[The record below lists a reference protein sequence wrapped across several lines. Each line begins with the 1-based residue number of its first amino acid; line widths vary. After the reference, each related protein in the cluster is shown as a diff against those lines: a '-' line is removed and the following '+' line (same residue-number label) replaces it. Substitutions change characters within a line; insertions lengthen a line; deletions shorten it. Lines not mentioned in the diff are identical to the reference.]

1 MSEPKPSSAGSGP
14 PTAPR
19 KGPVPSLS
27 FTTLKRLSF
36 AHSGAYLL
44 LLAVWLIPG
53 LALGETIFGYTHGI
67 GWILMVLFVL
77 LALQA
82 RVLGLRL
89 AFAVAVLGAIAPFF
103 GSWEFVREQRRRDAV
118 GTSADG
124 SGDGPPTPGGGGVGA
139 SAVADGELAGSA
151 R

>member
-1 MSEPKPSSAGSGP
+1 MSDLPPRLPAG
-14 PTAPR
+14 R
-19 KGPVPSLS
+19 KKVPSLS

-118 GTSADG
+118 EATGEETGERSG
-124 SGDGPPTPGGGGVGA
+124 QPLGDGVNE
-139 SAVADGELAGSA
+139 SALAEGELAGNA

>member
-1 MSEPKPSSAGSGP
+1 MNESKQPPAGPGRLP
-14 PTAPR
+14 APR

-103 GSWEFVREQRRRDAV
+103 GSWEFVREQRRRDA
-118 GTSADG
+118 GQASADG

>member
-1 MSEPKPSSAGSGP
+1 MSDLPPRLPAG
-14 PTAPR
+14 R
-19 KGPVPSLS
+19 KKVPSLS

-103 GSWEFVREQRRRDAV
+103 GSWEFVREQRRRDAATAT
-118 GTSADG
+118 GEDAGDG
-124 SGDGPPTPGGGGVGA
+124 SGQETGDGA
-139 SAVADGELAGSA
+139 DESALAEGELAGSA

>member
-1 MSEPKPSSAGSGP
+1 MSDLPPRLPAG
-14 PTAPR
+14 R
-19 KGPVPSLS
+19 KKVPSLS

-118 GTSADG
+118 EATGEETGERSG
-124 SGDGPPTPGGGGVGA
+124 QPLGDGVNE
-139 SAVADGELAGSA
+139 SALAEGELAGSA

>member
-1 MSEPKPSSAGSGP
+1 MSDLPPRLPAG
-14 PTAPR
+14 R
-19 KGPVPSLS
+19 KKVPSLS

-44 LLAVWLIPG
+44 LLTVWLIPG

-118 GTSADG
+118 QA
-124 SGDGPPTPGGGGVGA
+124 SGEDTGDESGQPPGDVSSESGLA
-139 SAVADGELAGSA
+139 EGELAGSA

>member
-1 MSEPKPSSAGSGP
+1 MSDSPPRLPAG
-14 PTAPR
+14 R
-19 KGPVPSLS
+19 KKVPSLS

-118 GTSADG
+118 QATGENAGDRPG
-124 SGDGPPTPGGGGVGA
+124 QPPGDGVNE
-139 SAVADGELAGSA
+139 SALAEGELAGNA

>member
-1 MSEPKPSSAGSGP
+1 MTELPGAKS
-14 PTAPR
+14 TTR
-19 KGPVPSLS
+19 RRVPSLS
-27 FTTLKRLSF
+27 FNTLKRLSF
-36 AHSGAYLL
+36 AHSGVYLI

-53 LALGETIFGYTHGI
+53 LALAETIFGFTHGI

-89 AFAVAVLGAIAPFF
+89 AFAVAVLGAVAPFF
-103 GSWEFVREQRRRDAV
+103 GSYEFIREQKRRDAAAA
-118 GTSADG
+118 GEAEGSTGKAT
-124 SGDGPPTPGGGGVGA
+124 SGDGE
-139 SAVADGELAGSA
+139 SKVADGELAGSA

>member
-1 MSEPKPSSAGSGP
+1 MNDPKPSPGSRAG
-14 PTAPR
+14 
-19 KGPVPSLS
+19 KVPSLS
-27 FTTLKRLSF
+27 FNTLKRLSF
-36 AHSGAYLL
+36 AHSGAYLI

-53 LALGETIFGYTHGI
+53 LALAERIFGFTHGI

-103 GSWEFVREQRRRDAV
+103 GSWEFLREQRRRDAAEA
-118 GTSADG
+118 GG
-124 SGDGPPTPGGGGVGA
+124 QPGEHGGDGPPADPGDGKP
-139 SAVADGELAGSA
+139 VAEGKLAGTA

>member
-1 MSEPKPSSAGSGP
+1 MSDELPLPARKP
-14 PTAPR
+14 R
-19 KGPVPSLS
+19 RLPSLS

-36 AHSGAYLL
+36 AHSGVYIV

-53 LALGETIFGYTHGI
+53 LALAESIFGFTRGI

-103 GSWEFVREQRRRDAV
+103 GSWEFVREQRRRDASDAT
-118 GTSADG
+118 GQPG
-124 SGDGPPTPGGGGVGA
+124 EGGGDGPSADPGDGKP
-139 SAVADGELAGSA
+139 VAEGKLAGTA

>member
-1 MSEPKPSSAGSGP
+1 MSDSPPKLPAG
-14 PTAPR
+14 R
-19 KGPVPSLS
+19 KKVPSLS

-103 GSWEFVREQRRRDAV
+103 GSWEFVREQRRRDAIEATGEGAGGGSGQQPGDGV
-118 GTSADG
+118 DG
-124 SGDGPPTPGGGGVGA
+124 SA
-139 SAVADGELAGSA
+139 LAEGELAGSA

>member
-103 GSWEFVREQRRRDAV
+103 GSWEFVREQRRRDA
-118 GTSADG
+118 GQASADG
-124 SGDGPPTPGGGGVGA
+124 SGDGPPTPGGGGVDA

>member
-1 MSEPKPSSAGSGP
+1 LSTPEPNG
-14 PTAPR
+14 R

-36 AHSGAYLL
+36 AHSGAYIL

-53 LALGETIFGYTHGI
+53 LALAETIFGFTHGI

-77 LALQA
+77 IALQA

-103 GSWEFVREQRRRDAV
+103 GSWEFIREQRRRDALEQA
-118 GTSADG
+118 GGEGAG
-124 SGDGPPTPGGGGVGA
+124 GRGPGGDPD
-139 SAVADGELAGSA
+139 SPENTVAESELAGSA

>member
-1 MSEPKPSSAGSGP
+1 MNDSPPKLPAG
-14 PTAPR
+14 R
-19 KGPVPSLS
+19 KKVPSLS

-118 GTSADG
+118 EATGENADDRPG
-124 SGDGPPTPGGGGVGA
+124 QPPGDGVNE
-139 SAVADGELAGSA
+139 SALAEGELAGNA

>member
-1 MSEPKPSSAGSGP
+1 MSEAPPKI
-14 PTAPR
+14 PTGR
-19 KGPVPSLS
+19 KSVPSLS
-27 FTTLKRLSF
+27 FKTLKRLSF

-44 LLAVWLIPG
+44 LLTVWLIPG
-53 LALGETIFGYTHGI
+53 LALAETIFGYTHGI

-118 GTSADG
+118 QASGEEAGDG
-124 SGDGPPTPGGGGVGA
+124 SGQPPGDGA
-139 SAVADGELAGSA
+139 DESALAEGELAGSA

>member
-1 MSEPKPSSAGSGP
+1 MNDSPPKLPAG
-14 PTAPR
+14 R
-19 KGPVPSLS
+19 KKVPSLS

-118 GTSADG
+118 QATGENADDRPG
-124 SGDGPPTPGGGGVGA
+124 QPPGDGVNE
-139 SAVADGELAGSA
+139 SALAEGELAGNA

>member
-1 MSEPKPSSAGSGP
+1 MSDSLPKSPA
-14 PTAPR
+14 AKR
-19 KGPVPSLS
+19 RVPSLS
-27 FTTLKRLSF
+27 FATLKRLSF

-53 LALGETIFGYTHGI
+53 LALAETIFGYTHGI

-89 AFAVAVLGAIAPFF
+89 AFAVAVLGAVAPFF
-103 GSWEFVREQRRRDAV
+103 GSWEFVREQRRRDA
-118 GTSADG
+118 GQAPGEDA
-124 SGDGPPTPGGGGVGA
+124 GDGTPPPDGGGVNG
-139 SAVADGELAGSA
+139 SALAEGELAGSA

>member
-1 MSEPKPSSAGSGP
+1 MSDQPGI
-14 PTAPR
+14 PTASR
-19 KGPVPSLS
+19 RRLPSLS
-27 FTTLKRLSF
+27 FNTMKWLSF
-36 AHSGAYLL
+36 THSGVYLV

-53 LALGETIFGYTHGI
+53 LALAESIFGFTHGI
-67 GWILMVLFVL
+67 GWILMVIFVL

-103 GSWEFVREQRRRDAV
+103 GSYEFVREQKRRDAATGDATDDV
-118 GTSADG
+118 PGDG
-124 SGDGPPTPGGGGVGA
+124 SGN
-139 SAVADGELAGSA
+139 AVAEGELAGSA

>member
-1 MSEPKPSSAGSGP
+1 MSEPEPVPNDPGRLPG
-14 PTAPR
+14 PR

-27 FTTLKRLSF
+27 FTALKRLSF

-53 LALGETIFGYTHGI
+53 LALAETIFGYTHGI

-103 GSWEFVREQRRRDAV
+103 GSWEFVREQRRRDTAA
-118 GTSADG
+118 TSSDG
-124 SGDGPPTPGGGGVGA
+124 SGDGSPPSGGDGVNA

>member
-1 MSEPKPSSAGSGP
+1 MNEPGETPGLP
-14 PTAPR
+14 APR
-19 KGPVPSLS
+19 TRRLPSLP
-27 FTTLKRLSF
+27 FTTLKWLSF
-36 AHSGAYLL
+36 THSGVYLI

-53 LALGETIFGYTHGI
+53 LALAESIFGFTHGI

-89 AFAVAVLGAIAPFF
+89 AFAVAVLGAVAPFF
-103 GSWEFVREQRRRDAV
+103 GSYEFVREQRRRDKAEA
-118 GTSADG
+118 SSSDQ
-124 SGDGPPTPGGGGVGA
+124 PGG
-139 SAVADGELAGSA
+139 SPVAEGELAGSA

>member
-1 MSEPKPSSAGSGP
+1 MNDSPPRLPAG
-14 PTAPR
+14 R
-19 KGPVPSLS
+19 KKVPSLS

-118 GTSADG
+118 EATGEETGERSG
-124 SGDGPPTPGGGGVGA
+124 QPLGDGVNE
-139 SAVADGELAGSA
+139 SALAEGELAGNA

>member
-1 MSEPKPSSAGSGP
+1 MSDLPPRLPAG
-14 PTAPR
+14 R
-19 KGPVPSLS
+19 KKVPSLS

-103 GSWEFVREQRRRDAV
+103 GSWEFVREQRRRDAATAT
-118 GTSADG
+118 GEDAGDRSGQTT
-124 SGDGPPTPGGGGVGA
+124 GDGA
-139 SAVADGELAGSA
+139 DESAVAEGELAGSA

>member
-1 MSEPKPSSAGSGP
+1 MSDPLPKSAA
-14 PTAPR
+14 TR
-19 KGPVPSLS
+19 RRVPSLS

-53 LALGETIFGYTHGI
+53 LALAETIFGYTHGI

-89 AFAVAVLGAIAPFF
+89 AFAVAVLGAVAPFF
-103 GSWEFVREQRRRDAV
+103 GSWEFVREQRRRDARQAP
-118 GTSADG
+118 GEDA
-124 SGDGPPTPGGGGVGA
+124 GDGTPPPDDGGVNG
-139 SAVADGELAGSA
+139 SALAEGELAGSA

>member
-1 MSEPKPSSAGSGP
+1 MSDSPPRLPAG
-14 PTAPR
+14 R
-19 KGPVPSLS
+19 KKVPSLS

-118 GTSADG
+118 EATDEETGDRSG
-124 SGDGPPTPGGGGVGA
+124 QPPGDGVNG
-139 SAVADGELAGSA
+139 SALAEGELAGSA

>member
-1 MSEPKPSSAGSGP
+1 MSASP
-14 PTAPR
+14 PEIPPAR
-19 KGPVPSLS
+19 RRVPSLS
-27 FTTLKRLSF
+27 FTTMKRLSF

-53 LALGETIFGYTHGI
+53 LALAETIFGYTHGI

-103 GSWEFVREQRRRDAV
+103 GSWEFIREQRRRDALASPA
-118 GTSADG
+118 GDPGDG
-124 SGDGPPTPGGGGVGA
+124 SPPQGGDGVNG
-139 SAVADGELAGSA
+139 SAVANGELAGSA

>member
-1 MSEPKPSSAGSGP
+1 MSAPKP
-14 PTAPR
+14 PTEGR

-36 AHSGAYLL
+36 AHSGAYVI

-53 LALGETIFGYTHGI
+53 LALAESIFGFTHGI
-67 GWILMVLFVL
+67 GWILMVLLVL
-77 LALQA
+77 VALQA

-103 GSWEFVREQRRRDAV
+103 GSWEFVREQRRRDAR
-118 GTSADG
+118 AAAAPDG
-124 SGDGPPTPGGGGVGA
+124 SGGEPSGGPANDGEN
-139 SAVADGELAGSA
+139 AVANSELAGSA

>member
-1 MSEPKPSSAGSGP
+1 MNDSPPKLPAG
-14 PTAPR
+14 R
-19 KGPVPSLS
+19 KKVPSLS

-53 LALGETIFGYTHGI
+53 LALAETIFGYTHGI

-118 GTSADG
+118 QASGEEAGDG
-124 SGDGPPTPGGGGVGA
+124 SGQPPGDVSDE
-139 SAVADGELAGSA
+139 SALAEGELAGSA

>member
-1 MSEPKPSSAGSGP
+1 MSELPKIPD
-14 PTAPR
+14 R
-19 KGPVPSLS
+19 KARRLPSLS

-36 AHSGAYLL
+36 AHSGVYLV

-53 LALGETIFGYTHGI
+53 LALAESIFGFTHGI

-103 GSWEFVREQRRRDAV
+103 GSWEFVREQRRRDARAAA
-118 GTSADG
+118 GPG
-124 SGDGPPTPGGGGVGA
+124 PGDGPAPGERAAGEKP
-139 SAVADGELAGSA
+139 VAEGELAGTA

>member
-1 MSEPKPSSAGSGP
+1 MSTVP
-14 PTAPR
+14 PESPR
-19 KGPVPSLS
+19 PRGRVPSLS
-27 FTTLKRLSF
+27 FTTMKRLSF

-53 LALGETIFGYTHGI
+53 LALAETIFGYTHGI

-103 GSWEFVREQRRRDAV
+103 GSWEFIREQRRRDAA
-118 GTSADG
+118 GDPGDTS
-124 SGDGPPTPGGGGVGA
+124 SGEEASPPGGGDGE
-139 SAVADGELAGSA
+139 SALAERELAGSA

>member
-1 MSEPKPSSAGSGP
+1 MNDPKPSPGSRAG
-14 PTAPR
+14 
-19 KGPVPSLS
+19 KVPSLS
-27 FTTLKRLSF
+27 FNTLKRLSF
-36 AHSGAYLL
+36 AHSGAYLI

-53 LALGETIFGYTHGI
+53 LALAERIFGFTHGI

-103 GSWEFVREQRRRDAV
+103 GSWEFVREQRRRDAAA
-118 GTSADG
+118 ADPETPVEG
-124 SGDGPPTPGGGGVGA
+124 SSPGDGENGVA
-139 SAVADGELAGSA
+139 EGELAGSA

>member
-1 MSEPKPSSAGSGP
+1 MSASP
-14 PTAPR
+14 PTLPAGR
-19 KGPVPSLS
+19 KKVPSLS

-53 LALGETIFGYTHGI
+53 LALAETIFGYTHGI

-103 GSWEFVREQRRRDAV
+103 GSWEFVREQRRRDAAQDPD
-118 GTSADG
+118 GDPGDG
-124 SGDGPPTPGGGGVGA
+124 SGRPPGDGVNGSALAEGG
-139 SAVADGELAGSA
+139 LAGSA

>member
-1 MSEPKPSSAGSGP
+1 MSDELPLPARKP
-14 PTAPR
+14 R
-19 KGPVPSLS
+19 RLPSLS

-36 AHSGAYLL
+36 AHSGVYIV

-53 LALGETIFGYTHGI
+53 LALAESIFGFTHGI

-89 AFAVAVLGAIAPFF
+89 AFAVAVLGAVAPFF
-103 GSWEFVREQRRRDAV
+103 GSWEFVREQRRRDALDS
-118 GTSADG
+118 TADG
-124 SGDGPPTPGGGGVGA
+124 SSDGSSPAGGDGVNA

>member
-1 MSEPKPSSAGSGP
+1 MSGP
-14 PTAPR
+14 QASPPPGR
-19 KGPVPSLS
+19 KKVPSLS

-44 LLAVWLIPG
+44 LLTVWLIPG
-53 LALGETIFGYTHGI
+53 LALGETIFGYTHVI

-103 GSWEFVREQRRRDAV
+103 GSWEFVREQRRRDAAQAK
-118 GTSADG
+118 GDAAADG
-124 SGDGPPTPGGGGVGA
+124 YGQPPGDGAGE
-139 SAVADGELAGSA
+139 SALAESELAGSA

>member
-1 MSEPKPSSAGSGP
+1 LSAPEPNG
-14 PTAPR
+14 R

-27 FTTLKRLSF
+27 FNTLKRLSF
-36 AHSGAYLL
+36 AHSGAYIL

-53 LALGETIFGYTHGI
+53 LALAETIFGFTHGI

-77 LALQA
+77 IALQA

-103 GSWEFVREQRRRDAV
+103 GSWEFIREQRRRDALEQA
-118 GTSADG
+118 GG
-124 SGDGPPTPGGGGVGA
+124 KGGGDRGPGGDPD
-139 SAVADGELAGSA
+139 SPENTVAESELAGSA

>member
-1 MSEPKPSSAGSGP
+1 MNDSPPKLPAG
-14 PTAPR
+14 R
-19 KGPVPSLS
+19 KKVPSLS

-118 GTSADG
+118 EATGEETGERSG
-124 SGDGPPTPGGGGVGA
+124 QPLGDGA
-139 SAVADGELAGSA
+139 DESALAEGELAGNA

>member
-1 MSEPKPSSAGSGP
+1 MSEAKPPAPGSGSP
-14 PTAPR
+14 PAPR

-103 GSWEFVREQRRRDAV
+103 GSWEFVREQRRRDALEA
-118 GTSADG
+118 SAAG
-124 SGDGPPTPGGGGVGA
+124 SGDGAPPSGGDGVNA